1 MQIDRSFLRFA
12 TTYGIAARPG
22 IYIPL
27 NQDTES

>member
-12 TTYGIAARPG
+12 TTCGITARLG